1 MGLVIGL
8 GKQKVESMSIAG
20 KNGIHF
26 HLDAVQDIAGFAP
39 VNVKK
44 GNYFWLLTR
53 ASITSD
59 EPEFY
64 KYIEQ
69 VSNYFFN
76 RVGVLSNA
84 VYQFL
89 ILIHNDLSADLYIN
103 DFPVAI
109 EIMAKRNMKKMEPVA
124 QRDIADIRRLK
135 FPNIEIIE
143 TDKVIYCFK
152 VGWKFGL
159 FFDLNRELDT
169 DAMALTLGTLYR
181 YLSFQY
187 VYEVLENETQ
197 FKEMI
202 EDGWFPFIEII
213 GAEYKSLSEAYQDK
227 FDFQSRIEKLVGSFD
242 RVRVEK
248 ITNKWWKK
256 QIFEDKRE
264 ILQAGI
270 NAFLRGD
277 NDGYIN
283 CIKTLL
289 SEVDGIIRLQYL
301 SDTGKGKEVK
311 LPELLTHLV
320 EKGKTKSGSDSSL
333 LLPLPF
339 LKYLKDVVFSH
350 FDLET
355 GQVDLSRHS
364 SSHGVAKAEA
374 YTRIRALQT
383 ILILDQI
390 YFYI

>member
-1 MGLVIGL
+1 
-8 GKQKVESMSIAG
+8 MSIIG
-20 KNGIHF
+20 NNGIHF
-26 HLDAVQDIAGFAP
+26 HLDAVQDIGGFSLT
-39 VNVKK
+39 NVKK
-44 GNYFWLLTR
+44 DNYFWLLTR
-53 ASITSD
+53 ATTNSD

-69 VSNYFFN
+69 LSNPVFN
-76 RVGVLSNA
+76 KVGVFPNA

-103 DFPVAI
+103 DFPVNI
-109 EIMAKRNMKKMEPVA
+109 EIMAKRDMKKMEPVT

-135 FPNIEIIE
+135 FPNIKMAE
-143 TDKVIYCFK
+143 TDKVICCFK

-169 DAMALTLGTLYR
+169 DDMSLTLGTLYR

-187 VYEVLENETQ
+187 VYEVLETETQ
-197 FKEMI
+197 FEEMI
-202 EDGWFPFIEII
+202 KDGWFPFIEII
-213 GAEYKSLSEAYQDK
+213 GAEYKSLSETYQNKFHFEDTIDK
-227 FDFQSRIEKLVGSFD
+227 TVSNFDKARIE
-242 RVRVEK
+242 R
-248 ITNKWWKK
+248 ITNRWWRNKIFTEKK
-256 QIFEDKRE
+256 N
-264 ILQAGI
+264 ILQAGF

-277 NDGYIN
+277 NEGYIN

-289 SEVDGIIRLQYL
+289 PEVEGIIRYQYL
-301 SDTGKGKEVK
+301 KDTGKGKNIGLK
-311 LPELLTHLV
+311 ELLPHLI
-320 EKGKTKSGSDSSL
+320 EKGEEKTGADYSL

-339 LKYLKDVVFSH
+339 LRYLKDVVFSH

-364 SSHGVAKAEA
+364 VSHGVARAEA
-374 YTRIRALQT
+374 YTKVRALQT
-383 ILILDQI
+383 ILVLDQI

>member
-1 MGLVIGL
+1 
-8 GKQKVESMSIAG
+8 MSIIG
-20 KNGIHF
+20 NNGIHF
-26 HLDAVQDIAGFAP
+26 HLDAVQDIGGFSLT
-39 VNVKK
+39 NVKK
-44 GNYFWLLTR
+44 DNYFWLLTR
-53 ASITSD
+53 ATTNSD

-69 VSNYFFN
+69 LSNPVFN
-76 RVGVLSNA
+76 KVGVFPNA

-103 DFPVAI
+103 DFPVNI
-109 EIMAKRNMKKMEPVA
+109 EIMAKRDMKKMEPVT

-135 FPNIEIIE
+135 FPNIKMAE
-143 TDKVIYCFK
+143 TDKVICCFK

-169 DAMALTLGTLYR
+169 DDMSLTLGTLYR

-187 VYEVLENETQ
+187 VYEVLETETQ
-197 FKEMI
+197 FEEMI
-202 EDGWFPFIEII
+202 KDGWFPFIEII
-213 GAEYKSLSEAYQDK
+213 GAEYKSLSETYQNKFHFEDTIDK
-227 FDFQSRIEKLVGSFD
+227 TVSNFDKARIE
-242 RVRVEK
+242 R
-248 ITNKWWKK
+248 ITNRWWRNKIFTEKK
-256 QIFEDKRE
+256 N
-264 ILQAGI
+264 ILQAGF

-277 NDGYIN
+277 NEGYIN

-289 SEVDGIIRLQYL
+289 PEVEGIIRYKYL
-301 SDTGKGKEVK
+301 KDTGKGKNIGLK
-311 LPELLTHLV
+311 ELLPHLI
-320 EKGKTKSGSDSSL
+320 EKGEEKTGADYSL

-339 LKYLKDVVFSH
+339 LRYLKDVVFSH

-364 SSHGVAKAEA
+364 VSHGVARAEA
-374 YTRIRALQT
+374 YTKVRALQT
-383 ILILDQI
+383 ILVLDQI

>member
-1 MGLVIGL
+1 M
-8 GKQKVESMSIAG
+8 QKRKIKEAMQN
-20 KNGIHF
+20 NGIHF
-26 HLDAVQDIAGFAP
+26 HLDAVQDIAGFSMTNIEKEHYA
-39 VNVKK
+39 
-44 GNYFWLLTR
+44 WILTR
-53 ASITSD
+53 AATNSD

-69 VSNYFFN
+69 LSNPVFN
-76 RVGVLSNA
+76 RVGVFSNA

-103 DFPVAI
+103 DFPVNI
-109 EIMAKRNMKKMEPVA
+109 EIMAKYDMKKMSLVT
-124 QRDIADIRRLK
+124 QRDIVDIRRLGL
-135 FPNIEIIE
+135 PNIKILQ

-169 DAMALTLGTLYR
+169 DAMSLTLGTLYR

-187 VYEVLENETQ
+187 VYEVLENETK
-197 FKEMI
+197 FEEMI
-202 EDGWFPFIEII
+202 RDGWFPFIEII
-213 GAEYKSLSEAYQDK
+213 GSEYKALSEAYQDK
-227 FDFQSRIEKLVGSFD
+227 FDFQSRIEKLVASFD
-242 RVRVEK
+242 RTRIEK
-248 ITNKWWKK
+248 ITNKWWGK

-270 NAFLRGD
+270 NAFLQGD
-277 NDGYIN
+277 NEGYIN

-289 SEVDGIIRLQYL
+289 SEIDGIIRLQYL

-311 LPELLTHLV
+311 SPELLMHLV
-320 EKGKTKSGSDSSL
+320 DKGKTKSGSESSL

-339 LKYLKDVVFSH
+339 LKYLKDIVFSH

-355 GQVDLSRHS
+355 GQADLSRHS

-374 YTRIRALQT
+374 YTRIKALQS
-383 ILILDQI
+383 ILVLDQI

>member
-1 MGLVIGL
+1 MSSMGNNVT
-8 GKQKVESMSIAG
+8 
-20 KNGIHF
+20 HF
-26 HLDAVQDIAGFAP
+26 HLDAVQDIGGFSLT
-39 VNVKK
+39 NVKK
-44 GNYFWLLTR
+44 DNYFWLLTR
-53 ASITSD
+53 ATTNSD

-69 VSNYFFN
+69 LSNPVFN
-76 RVGVLSNA
+76 KVGVFPNA

-103 DFPVAI
+103 DFPVNI
-109 EIMAKRNMKKMEPVA
+109 EIMAKRDMKKMEPVT

-135 FPNIEIIE
+135 FPNIKMVE
-143 TDKVIYCFK
+143 TDKVICCFK

-169 DAMALTLGTLYR
+169 DDMSLTLGTLYR

-187 VYEVLENETQ
+187 VYEVLETETQ
-197 FKEMI
+197 FEEMI
-202 EDGWFPFIEII
+202 KDGWFPFIEII
-213 GAEYKSLSEAYQDK
+213 GAEYKSLSETYQNKFHFEDTIDK
-227 FDFQSRIEKLVGSFD
+227 IVSNFDKARIE
-242 RVRVEK
+242 R
-248 ITNKWWKK
+248 ITNRWWRNKIFTEKK
-256 QIFEDKRE
+256 D
-264 ILQAGI
+264 ILQAGF

-277 NDGYIN
+277 NEGYIN

-289 SEVDGIIRLQYL
+289 PEVEGIIRYQYL
-301 SDTGKGKEVK
+301 KDTGKGKNIGLK
-311 LPELLTHLV
+311 ELLPHLI
-320 EKGKTKSGSDSSL
+320 EKGGEKTGADYSL

-339 LKYLKDVVFSH
+339 LRYLKDVVFSH

-364 SSHGVAKAEA
+364 VSHGVARAEA
-374 YTRIRALQT
+374 YTKVRALQT
-383 ILILDQI
+383 ILVLDQI